1 MSEPANH
8 KPQIVIEPQV
18 QSHTPAPQPSRRETF
33 MVRFIDRMQHLQPLK
48 KAADI
53 AAIRPLGYV
62 VRRLGFRPDV
72 INRVRLMA
80 AEDSAQYITEKMM
93 PCAVFD
99 DRYSVFDLAIRQMPK
114 QGLVVEFGVF
124 NGRSINYIAKR
135 IGARQ
140 ISGFDSFEGLA
151 EDWEGTGASKGHFGR
166 GGVMPKVVNNVT
178 LVKGWFDKTLPGYLE
193 KNPGPVA
200 FAHLDAD
207 TYESTKFVLDQLAPR
222 FEVGTVLQ
230 FDEYLGYPG
239 WRLGEFKA
247 LAELCAERG
256 IKYKYLGVGWLS
268 AAVQITAIR

>member
-1 MSEPANH
+1 
-8 KPQIVIEPQV
+8 
-18 QSHTPAPQPSRRETF
+18 

-193 KNPGPVA
+193 KNPGPV
-200 FAHLDAD
+200 HLRILMRTPMNRPSSFSINWRRDLRWGPCCSLMNISD
-207 TYESTKFVLDQLAPR
+207 TQVGVSVNSKRWQNCAPSEVLN
-222 FEVGTVLQ
+222 TN
-230 FDEYLGYPG
+230 
-239 WRLGEFKA
+239 
-247 LAELCAERG
+247 
-256 IKYKYLGVGWLS
+256 I
-268 AAVQITAIR
+268 